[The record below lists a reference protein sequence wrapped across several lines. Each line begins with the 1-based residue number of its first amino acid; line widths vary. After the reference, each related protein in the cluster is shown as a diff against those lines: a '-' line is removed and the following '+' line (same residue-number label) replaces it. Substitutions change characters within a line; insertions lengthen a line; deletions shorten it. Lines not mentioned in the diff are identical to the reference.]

1 MENIAKQTINAAD
14 ISNGMEKIIE
24 TTKKML
30 ELMGFSDV
38 SVEAEPEGR
47 RIRIF
52 INEDEWIKPWVPKI
66 VSDLEV
72 ILRLSSRKEGAEYIF
87 VDVNNY
93 RKERERLIVE
103 IAKAAAKKAL
113 LSKAEV
119 SLPAMN
125 AYERRLV
132 HTELSTRPDVKT
144 ESVGS
149 GPTRYVIVK
158 PI

>member
-1 MENIAKQTINAAD
+1 MER
-14 ISNGMEKIIE
+14 IIE

-30 ELMGFSDV
+30 ELMSFSDA
-38 SVEAEPEGR
+38 SVEGEPEGR
-47 RIRIF
+47 RVKIF
-52 INEDEWIKPWVPKI
+52 INEGEWIKTWVPQL
-66 VSDLEV
+66 VSDFEN
-72 ILRLSSRKEGAEYIF
+72 ILRLIAFKDKAELVF

-103 IAKAAAKKAL
+103 IAKAAARKAL
-113 LSKAEV
+113 ISKAEV
-119 SLPAMN
+119 NLPAMN

-144 ESVGS
+144 ESIGF
-149 GPTRYVIVK
+149 GANRYVVVR

>member
-1 MENIAKQTINAAD
+1 MQ
-14 ISNGMEKIIE
+14 KIIE

-30 ELMGFSDV
+30 ELMGFSDT

-47 RIRIF
+47 RVKIF
-52 INEDEWIKPWVPKI
+52 INEGEWIKPFVAQL
-66 VSDLEV
+66 VSDFEN
-72 ILRLSSRKEGAEYIF
+72 ILRLVAFKDESELVF

-103 IAKAAAKKAL
+103 IAKASARKAL

-132 HTELSTRPDVKT
+132 HTELATRPDVKT
-144 ESVGS
+144 ESIGF
-149 GPTRYVIVK
+149 GANRYVVVK